1 MKTTVLLGR
10 LLAAAGLILTVV
22 TTVAA
27 QKLPLPGH
35 SNPDWTLLKKEPL
48 YSRPDADPNQPM
60 PVPMPNI
67 DARGGVKDSSGNWV
81 IYYDPL
87 RNVRYN
93 MADLKRNRLRVQDL
107 RTGTVYTYAPRKS
120 AGRSRLK

>member
-1 MKTTVLLGR
+1 M
-10 LLAAAGLILTVV
+10 LAVGANAAS
-22 TTVAA
+22 A

-35 SNPDWTLLKKEPL
+35 KNPDWTLLKTEPL
-48 YSRPDADPNQPM
+48 YSSPDAAPNQPQ

-67 DARGGVKDSSGNWV
+67 DARGGMKDSSGQWI

-93 MADLKRNRLRVQDL
+93 MADLKKNRLRVQDL
-107 RTGTVYTYAPRKS
+107 RTGIVYTYAPKKGAS
-120 AGRSRLK
+120 PKPLH